1 MKVKFI
7 AALIPAMFIASSA
20 YAVEGETS
28 TVSFTGNIT
37 EASCALS
44 MDSRN
49 KAVDLGSVTSSAF
62 VAGTGTTTGGKGF
75 SINLTD
81 CAPSVSTATVTFS
94 GDTVNDT
101 ALKTS
106 EGDTTNVGIQ
116 ILQDGAPLKLDGSQA
131 STAQALSEGNNPL
144 NFTARYI
151 SLTDTVEAG
160 EANASA
166 SFTLNYE

>member
-20 YAVEGETS
+20 YAAEGETS
-28 TVSFTGNIT
+28 TVQFQGNIT
-37 EASCALS
+37 EATCSLS
-44 MDSRN
+44 TDSRD
-49 KAVDLGSVTSSAF
+49 KAVDLGSVSSNAF
-62 VAGTGTTTGGKGF
+62 DAGSGATTGGKSF

-81 CAPSVSTATVTFS
+81 CAPSVTTATVTFS
-94 GDTVNDT
+94 GDTT
-101 ALKTS
+101 ADSVLKTS
-106 EGDTTNVGIQ
+106 QGDITNVGIQ

-131 STAQALSEGNNPL
+131 STAQTLVEGDNALD
-144 NFTARYI
+144 FTARYI
-151 SLTDTVEAG
+151 ALSNSVAAG